1 MLNVLNQIQITL
13 INVTLLFMLSS
24 LILIAIQSNPV
35 FAVFGFIT
43 TALSAFGLLVL
54 IGAEFFALTIL
65 IIYTGV
71 IAVLFLFVV
80 IMFNMRELQTQVR
93 SVVFNPI
100 TAVAVLKIFFM
111 YELLMGAVRSLVD
124 TTVSLQAAQLH
135 TLDVVYFV
143 NLFNEH

>member
-1 MLNVLNQIQITL
+1 MSQNKSNRVRNWSIQHMLNILNQIQITL
-13 INVTLLFMLSS
+13 INVTLLFMLAS

-43 TALSAFGLLVL
+43 TALSAFTFLIL

-80 IMFNMRELQTQVR
+80 IM
-93 SVVFNPI
+93 
-100 TAVAVLKIFFM
+100 
-111 YELLMGAVRSLVD
+111 Y
-124 TTVSLQAAQLH
+124 
-135 TLDVVYFV
+135 
-143 NLFNEH
+143 